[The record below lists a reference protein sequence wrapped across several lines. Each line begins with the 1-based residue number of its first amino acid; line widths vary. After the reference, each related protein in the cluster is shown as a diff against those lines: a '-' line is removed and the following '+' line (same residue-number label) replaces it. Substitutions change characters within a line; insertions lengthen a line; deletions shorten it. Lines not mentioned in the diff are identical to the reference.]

1 MVALQREEFRSFDVA
16 AAVRE
21 LKDTIVNSRVNNIYQ
36 LDRETVLL
44 KLRGHGEKSFNLVL
58 EAGKRLNLT
67 SYALEKPLVPPAFC
81 MALRKYLRNTLLT
94 SIEQYKFER
103 IVILTFAGKAG
114 KASNFRLIT
123 ELFGDGNIILLD
135 GENRI
140 LHALRYKRMRD
151 RNILRGEAFALPP
164 PSGQNPLEI
173 SLQSFME
180 GLKGF
185 NDVEVVRALT
195 RFLGIGGVYAE
206 EILLRLGIEKTTPC
220 NSLNAHQLE
229 EIYNCLRGLIRQVL
243 EGKLEPCIILDE
255 KGAFLDVAPFRLK
268 RYEGLKH
275 QFYSS
280 FNEAL
285 DEFYTKTKALEKAKA
300 EKRDEE
306 LNREIER
313 LKRVLAGQEKALKE
327 AEKKA
332 EEYRRIG
339 NLIYAY
345 SSELQT
351 LLNKFWEDK
360 KAGKE
365 WNAIVSEVLA
375 EKGVGSRPYTFFESI
390 DQQRLVLNVCVEN
403 VHFSLDMRKDLFANA
418 ASYYEKAKAA
428 RHKLEGAKTA
438 MEETRERLLEAEAK
452 LREVEIAEV
461 AVPSKVAEELSKRK
475 IRQRKWFEKFR
486 WFTTSDG
493 FLVVAGKDAASNEVL
508 IKKYT
513 APEDVVFHADVVGA
527 PFVVVK
533 TEGKT
538 PSQQCLREAAEFAAT
553 HSRGWREGFASVDVY
568 WVKPSQL
575 SKTGGSGEYVPRGA
589 FAISGSRN
597 WLRNTPLK
605 IAIGVL
611 FQEGADEPI
620 FIGGPVDAIKAKT
633 ETFTVIVPGEVS
645 GKQLLKQVLQTLG
658 VKAPKEKR
666 EKILKA
672 SIEQVRELIPYL
684 SLIHI

>member
-1 MVALQREEFRSFDVA
+1 
-16 AAVRE
+16 
-21 LKDTIVNSRVNNIYQ
+21 
-36 LDRETVLL
+36 
-44 KLRGHGEKSFNLVL
+44 
-58 EAGKRLNLT
+58 
-67 SYALEKPLVPPAFC
+67 
-81 MALRKYLRNTLLT
+81 
-94 SIEQYKFER
+94 
-103 IVILTFAGKAG
+103 
-114 KASNFRLIT
+114 
-123 ELFGDGNIILLD
+123 
-135 GENRI
+135 
-140 LHALRYKRMRD
+140 
-151 RNILRGEAFALPP
+151 
-164 PSGQNPLEI
+164 
-173 SLQSFME
+173 ME

-206 EILLRLGIEKTTPC
+206 EILLRLGIEKTTLC

-229 EIYNCLRGLIRQVL
+229 EIYNCLKGLIQQVL

-255 KGAFLDVAPFRLK
+255 KGDFLDVAPLRLK

-300 EKRDEE
+300 EKRDETVK
-306 LNREIER
+306 REIER

-339 NLIYAY
+339 DLIYAY

-365 WNAIVSEVLA
+365 WDAIISEVLA

-438 MEETRERLLEAEAK
+438 LEETRRKLLEAEAK
-452 LREVEIAEV
+452 LKEAEIAGV
-461 AVPSKVAEELSKRK
+461 AAPSKVAEELAKRK

-527 PFVVVK
+527 PFAVVK

-538 PSQQCLREAAEFAAT
+538 PSQQCLREAAEFAAA

-589 FAISGSRN
+589 FAVSGSRN
-597 WLRNTPLK
+597 WMRNTPLK

-633 ETFTVIVPGEVS
+633 ETFTVIVPGETS
-645 GKQLLKQVLQTLG
+645 GKQLLKQVLQTLA
-658 VKAPKEKR
+658 VKTPKEKR

-672 SIEQVRELIPYL
+672 SIEQIRELIPYCKGR
-684 SLIHI
+684 ITTET